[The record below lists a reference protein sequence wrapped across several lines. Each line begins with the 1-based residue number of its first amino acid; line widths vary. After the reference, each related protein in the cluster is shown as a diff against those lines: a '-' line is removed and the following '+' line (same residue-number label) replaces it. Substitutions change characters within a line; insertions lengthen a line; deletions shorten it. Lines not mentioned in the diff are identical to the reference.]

1 MKPGT
6 LLRRRTALGMMAA
19 SAAAVCS
26 PAVRAADPKRVR
38 YVLSIPTM
46 SAIVA
51 NQTSIPRLLGYYEE
65 EGVRVE
71 PVLAGAG
78 GTSAAIQ
85 LVSTGDQDI
94 GSGSYTPLMTRAA
107 EGQDMGLSFFYLQ
120 VRNYALDV
128 AVPSDGPVKT
138 IPDIKG
144 KLIGVPTLANE
155 GVAITRFL
163 ARDAGM
169 NPEADL
175 RFIAVGSGAQA
186 AQALRSKQIDA
197 YVAPRSQVVQIQT
210 LGLQLRSLPAPA
222 KMRDLVGV
230 GLFARRDFLQKNRAT
245 AVGVARAVA
254 KGTVFLMTNPEAAVR
269 LHWKAFPEQ
278 VPQGLPVEQA
288 LQNGVNTLRTQMEGL
303 AFQDYENVRQF
314 GQYRPEAV
322 AALMDVFGWAGKVQ
336 NPSSYFTND
345 LIAEVNAF
353 DREKIVQQ
361 ARNYKVS

>member
-1 MKPGT
+1 MKSHVS
-6 LLRRRTALGMMAA
+6 LRRRNVLGLMAG
-19 SAAAVCS
+19 SAATLAA
-26 PAVRAADPKRVR
+26 PALRAAEPKRVR

-46 SAIVA
+46 SAIVS
-51 NQTSIPRLLGYYEE
+51 NQTSIPKLLGYYEE
-65 EGVRVE
+65 EGVLVE

-78 GTSAAIQ
+78 GTTAAIQ

-107 EGQDMGLSFFYLQ
+107 EGQDMGVSFFYLQ
-120 VRNYALDV
+120 VRSFALDV
-128 AVPSDGPVKT
+128 AVQADGPLKT
-138 IPDIKG
+138 LQDLKG

-155 GVAITRFL
+155 GVSVTRFL

-175 RFIAVGSGAQA
+175 RFIAVGAGAQA
-186 AQALRSKQIDA
+186 AQALRSRQVDA

-210 LGLQLRSLPAPA
+210 LGLQLRSLPLPA
-222 KMRDLVGV
+222 KMRDLFGV
-230 GLFARRDFLQKNRAT
+230 GLFARRDYLQKNRAT

-254 KGTVFLMTNPEAAVR
+254 KSTIFLMTNPEAAVR

-288 LQNGVNTLRTQMEGL
+288 LQNGVRTLRTQMETL
-303 AFQDYENVRQF
+303 SFQDHETVRQF

-322 AALMDVFGWAGKVQ
+322 GAVMDVFGWAGKVQ
-336 NPSSYFTND
+336 NPNSYFIND
-345 LIAEVNAF
+345 LVAEVNAF

-361 ARNYKVS
+361 ARNYTVR